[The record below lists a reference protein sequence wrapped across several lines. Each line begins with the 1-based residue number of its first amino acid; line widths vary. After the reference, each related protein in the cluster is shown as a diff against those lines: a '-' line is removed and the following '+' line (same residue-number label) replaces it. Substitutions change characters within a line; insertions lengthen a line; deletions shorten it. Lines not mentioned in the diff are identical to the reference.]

1 MVPSVHYPVVCPARP
16 QRASMALL
24 SPSMNMSLENSMKK
38 LVTGSTGFM
47 GSSIVRE
54 LLKDGEEVKVLIRKT
69 SDTRNI
75 DGLDVEIAYG
85 DIRDGDSV
93 REALKGCDT
102 LYYTAAFFAHWVPD
116 KKLPYEVN
124 VEGTKTSM
132 RAALDA
138 GVQKVVYTST
148 NNTMGA
154 HGPIPVDETA
164 EFNHWKT
171 GDHYS
176 ISKYLAE
183 VEARKFVSL
192 GLPIV
197 VVNPTLVIGVRD
209 IKPTPSGQ
217 MIIDIATGQMPGYIE
232 GGTNII
238 DVEDVARGHI
248 LAAQKGRIGER
259 YLFGNQNM
267 TVSEYFSLIAEVAGV
282 KPPRIKIPYYGA
294 VAMGYLFEAAAFFT
308 KKPPVVTASEIRI
321 GKKQEWYD
329 CSKAVKELGLPQTPV
344 RTAVE
349 KALNWFREN
358 GYIKKK

>member
-1 MVPSVHYPVVCPARP
+1 
-16 QRASMALL
+16 
-24 SPSMNMSLENSMKK
+24 MKNF
-38 LVTGSTGFM
+38 VTGATGFM

-54 LLKDGEEVKVLIRKT
+54 LLSDGEEVKVLVRET

-75 DGLDVEIAYG
+75 DGLDVERVFG
-85 DIRDGDSV
+85 DIRDGDSMKK
-93 REALKGCDT
+93 ALKGCDT

-132 RAALDA
+132 KAALDA

-154 HGPIPVDETA
+154 HGPIPVDENA
-164 EFNHWKT
+164 EFNHWKS

-183 VEARKFVSL
+183 IEARKFVSL

-197 VVNPTLVIGVRD
+197 IVNPTLVIGVRD

-248 LAAQKGRIGER
+248 LAAKKGRVGER
-259 YLFGNQNM
+259 YLFGNENL
-267 TVSEYFSLIAEVAGV
+267 TVSDYFRLIADVAGV
-282 KPPRIKIPYYGA
+282 QAPRIKIPYQLA
-294 VAMGYLFEAAAFFT
+294 VALGYIFELGSFLT
-308 KKPPVVTASEIRI
+308 KKPPVVTASEVRI
-321 GKKQEWYD
+321 GKSQEWYD
-329 CSKAVKELGLPQTPV
+329 CSKAVKELGLPQTPI
-344 RTAVE
+344 RQSIE
-349 KALNWFREN
+349 KALNWFKEN
-358 GYIKKK
+358 GYIKKL